1 MKKLKQLKRN
11 YEEIDIP
18 TELEDVVHASIRQ
31 AKRKKRPMIQYWML
45 SVAAAASLFIG
56 SINLSPQMA
65 QAMMNIPVLGS
76 IVEVLTVHR
85 ITVTEDDYHADLNV
99 PEIQGLKNE
108 ELQSALN
115 EQYLEENKA
124 LFQQFKHEMA
134 EIKAQGNGH
143 FGVNTIYEVKTDTP
157 QIFSIARYEILTS
170 ASSSTTLKY
179 DTIDKEREVLITLP
193 SLFKDD
199 RYIEVIS
206 SYIAKEMKRQ
216 MDLDQTTSYF
226 LNDEF
231 ADDFTQIKPDQNF
244 YITANHKLVIS
255 FDQYEVAP
263 GYMGVVKFEIPS
275 ELLTDL
281 LVNDFYIH

>member
-134 EIKAQGNGH
+134 EIKAQGSGH

-170 ASSSTTLKY
+170 ASSLTTLKY

-226 LNDEF
+226 LNEDF
-231 ADDFTQIKPDQNF
+231 TDDFKQIKPDQNF

>member
-1 MKKLKQLKRN
+1 
-11 YEEIDIP
+11 
-18 TELEDVVHASIRQ
+18 
-31 AKRKKRPMIQYWML
+31 MIQYWML

-134 EIKAQGNGH
+134 EIKAQGSGH

-226 LNDEF
+226 LNEDF
-231 ADDFTQIKPDQNF
+231 TDDFKQIKPDQNF

>member
-31 AKRKKRPMIQYWML
+31 AKRKKRPMIQYWIL

-134 EIKAQGNGH
+134 EIKAQGSGH

-226 LNDEF
+226 LNEDF
-231 ADDFTQIKPDQNF
+231 TDDFKQIKPDQNF